1 MTLFQKEELLDKE
14 NSWYC
19 NKCKQFVQA
28 FKQIQIYRANRI
40 LMLGFKRFRLG
51 RKLNWRINFPV
62 NGLNMGPYIIG
73 SAIAT

>member
-1 MTLFQKEELLDKE
+1 MLDKD

-28 FKQIQIYRANRI
+28 LKKIEIFKANKI

-51 RKLNWRINFPV
+51 RKLKCRINFPV
-62 NGLNMGPYIIG
+62 NGLDMGPFII
-73 SAIAT
+73 SKLLIELRQLQ